1 MTTKINQSNITPTG
15 VTAGTYT
22 TANITVNNKGQI
34 TAASSGV
41 AIGGGLLVNKNS
53 IDENYTLASGYNGI
67 SVGPITIASGVTV
80 IIPPNQ
86 RWVIA

>member
-53 IDENYTLASGYNGI
+53 IDENYTLASGYNAF
-67 SVGPITIASGVTV
+67 SVGPLTVANGVTV
-80 IIPPNQ
+80 TIPAGQ
-86 RWVIA
+86 RWVVV